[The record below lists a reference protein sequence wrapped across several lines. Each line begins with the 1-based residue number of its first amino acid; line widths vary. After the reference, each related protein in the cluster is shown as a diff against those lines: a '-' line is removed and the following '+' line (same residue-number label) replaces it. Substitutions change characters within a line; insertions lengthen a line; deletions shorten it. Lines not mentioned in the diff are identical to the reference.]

1 MQVAFLQKKSNQK
14 RKRFSPLQAICLSFV
29 FVIATGTAALL
40 LPISTYQPISL
51 VDALFT
57 ATSATCVT
65 GLVVMDT
72 YTAFTPFGQVVILL
86 LIQVGGLG
94 LVTLTSFFAL
104 AVRRRMGFH
113 DLLLINESV
122 STDSFSQSTAVLRLV
137 VRLALFFEVL
147 GALLLMLAFV
157 PMFGL
162 EGIWIS
168 VFIAISAFCNAGF
181 DLFGQIA
188 PYSSLTAFV
197 DCYYIQAVIM
207 FLIMAGGLGF
217 LVWLEIGQWRQKRH
231 FSLHAKIVFAF
242 SAVLWVGGAVAL
254 LILEWEN
261 PATLGALSLDGKIM
275 ASLFQSVS
283 TRTAGFNTVDL
294 AACEPLSKLLMC
306 FLMFI
311 GAAPGG
317 TGGGIK
323 ITTFAVLFLT
333 VGSVARGRSD
343 CVINGRHI
351 RHTTVYRAFSIT
363 VLGVIAVLVSTLFAY
378 THTAV
383 AVTGVDALFEAV
395 SAFATVGLSV
405 GVTGVLTF
413 GAKIAFMFVMFVGRV
428 GPVTLAISLAARP
441 DTQRDLILPEGHINV
456 G

>member
-1 MQVAFLQKKSNQK
+1 MPVPYLYKRPDAK
-14 RKRFSPLQAICLSFV
+14 RKRVSPLQAVCLSFV
-29 FVIATGTAALL
+29 FVIGMGAAALM
-40 LPISTYQPISL
+40 LPFATYDGISL

-72 YTAFTPFGQVVILL
+72 YTSFTFFGQIVLLL

-104 AVRRRMGFH
+104 TMRRRMGLR
-113 DLLLINESV
+113 DLRLINESV

-137 VRLALFFEVL
+137 VRLALFFEGL
-147 GALLLMLAFV
+147 GALLLMVAFV
-157 PMFGL
+157 PEYGVQ
-162 EGIWIS
+162 GIWIS
-168 VFIAISAFCNAGF
+168 IFTSISAFCNAGF
-181 DLFGQIA
+181 DLFGQLS
-188 PYSSLTAFV
+188 PYSSLT
-197 DCYYIQAVIM
+197 YYVGSYYVQAVIM

-217 LVWLEIGQWRQKRH
+217 LVWLEIGQWRHNRR
-231 FSLHAKIVFAF
+231 FSLHARIVFIF
-242 SAVLWVGGAVAL
+242 SAMLWVGGALGL
-254 LILEWEN
+254 LILEWDN
-261 PATLGALSLDGKIM
+261 PATLGALGPGGKLM

-283 TRTAGFNTVDL
+283 TRTAGFNTIDL
-294 AACEPLSKLLMC
+294 AACEPISKLLMS

-333 VGSVARGRSD
+333 VSSVARGRSE
-343 CVINGRHI
+343 CIINGRRISHQ
-351 RHTTVYRAFSIT
+351 TVYRAFSIT
-363 VLGVIAVLVSTLFAY
+363 VIGTIAVLITTLFAT
-378 THTAV
+378 THTTTAV
-383 AVTGVDALFEAV
+383 GGVDALFEAV

-405 GVTGVLTF
+405 GVTSALNL
-413 GAKIAFMFVMFVGRV
+413 GAKIIFMLVMFMGRV

-441 DTQRDLILPEGHINV
+441 AKNRNTILPEGHINV